1 MVRPSERGVKGT
13 RKGES
18 SSLLCDRSFATG
30 LATLV
35 RGSSRRIHD
44 NVGGPSGSIHEYQ
57 SDQPSSKASS
67 TFARTALPGR
77 KYEKVK
83 NPC

>member
-1 MVRPSERGVKGT
+1 MARQSEQGLKGT

-18 SSLLCDRSFATG
+18 SSLLCDRSLATG
-30 LATLV
+30 FAPLV

-44 NVGGPSGSIHEYQ
+44 YVGGPSGSIHEYQ

-67 TFARTALPGR
+67 AFARTALPGI
-77 KYEKVK
+77 KYEKIK
-83 NPC
+83 NAC

>member
-1 MVRPSERGVKGT
+1 MAGQGEQRLKGT

-18 SSLLCDRSFATG
+18 SRTLCDRSPATG
-30 LATLV
+30 FATLV

-44 NVGGPSGSIHEYQ
+44 YVGKPLGLIHEYQ

-67 TFARTALPGR
+67 VFARTALPGT
-77 KYEKVK
+77 KYEKIK

>member
-1 MVRPSERGVKGT
+1 MARKSEQGLKGT

-18 SSLLCDRSFATG
+18 SWLLCDRPVWAG
-30 LATLV
+30 LAPLV

-44 NVGGPSGSIHEYQ
+44 YVGGPSGSIHEYQ

-67 TFARTALPGR
+67 AFARTALPGI
-77 KYEKVK
+77 KYEKP
-83 NPC
+83 NEFC